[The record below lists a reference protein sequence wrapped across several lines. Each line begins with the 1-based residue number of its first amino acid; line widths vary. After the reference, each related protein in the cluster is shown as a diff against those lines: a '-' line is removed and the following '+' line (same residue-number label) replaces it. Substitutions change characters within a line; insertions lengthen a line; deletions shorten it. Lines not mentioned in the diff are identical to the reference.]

1 MVRVHYHPPPFV
13 KTSGGRPKIQASK
26 VSVEF
31 LSILADKVIRAID
44 NIFTKNNETNVII
57 FIKTYAGI

>member
-1 MVRVHYHPPPFV
+1 
-13 KTSGGRPKIQASK
+13 